1 MIFAILASQLLTSP
15 ALSPLATDAA
25 AALLSL
31 SLSLAMNTLS
41 VSLQRMLV
49 ALLLVLPYASLR
61 PGVAQLHRG

>member
-31 SLSLAMNTLS
+31 SLSLSLS
-41 VSLQRMLV
+41 L
-49 ALLLVLPYASLR
+49 
-61 PGVAQLHRG
+61 